1 MANKISID
9 DLSKAIGKSVEVYS
23 QKTSKKIRKATK
35 KATRKFTALTR
46 ERAPRSKKE
55 KKKHFADS
63 ITSTVEESVSGGSKG
78 IWYVKDP
85 DYRLTHLLEHGHQLR
100 NGGRVEGTH
109 FVQKSLDEI
118 TDDYLKDLEEA
129 VKDD

>member
-9 DLSKAIGKSVEVYS
+9 DLSKAIRKSVEVYS
-23 QKTSKKIRKATK
+23 KETSKKIHKATK
-35 KATRKFTALTR
+35 KTMRKFVKISR
-46 ERAPRSKKE
+46 EKAPKDTGS
-55 KKKHFADS
+55 F
-63 ITSTVEESVSGGSKG
+63 STHISSTIEQNIFGDSKG